1 VVALSERKG
10 EPGWVREQRLAA
22 WEVYEQLPW
31 PTGKEEEWRRTDLR
45 ALKIDAIIPF
55 ADRSTQG
62 NGTASVPYEDGE
74 AVGGTV
80 VSRNSD
86 AAWAELAAEVAEQGV
101 ILTDLDTAVRDYPG
115 LMQEHFQ
122 HLVPPETGKF
132 EALHAAFWSSGTL
145 LYVPRHRAVE
155 LPLRACYH
163 LDQPGLGVFPHTLIV
178 AEPGSEVTFV
188 DYYASDL
195 ALPSPVGHGGVGT
208 TSRPHDLTTHHSP
221 LTTHSERGEGRGGGQ
236 SLSSGVVEI
245 HVGDGAQVRYLSVQD
260 WGTDLFEFT
269 TRRAVL
275 GRDSHITWV
284 VSALGSR
291 LSKANLR
298 TTLGG
303 TGASTKMYGLYFT
316 QRGQHFDHYT
326 EQDHV
331 ADHTTSD
338 LLFKGALRGRSR
350 TVFRGL
356 IRVEPGAQQTD
367 AYQANRN
374 LLLSDKAKADSM
386 PILEIQADD
395 VRCTHGATV
404 GQLDEEQLFYLKSR
418 GLPRVAAEQI
428 IVEGFFAEVLDK
440 VPLEGLR
447 GTLQRAIAAKMGM

>member
-1 VVALSERKG
+1 M
-10 EPGWVREQRLAA
+10 
-22 WEVYEQLPW
+22 
-31 PTGKEEEWRRTDLR
+31 
-45 ALKIDAIIPF
+45 DAIIPF
-55 ADRSTQG
+55 TDRPTQVCSQAR
-62 NGTASVPYEDGE
+62 NEVECRLHPYQNSE
-74 AVGGTV
+74 AVGGIV

-86 AAWAELAAEVAEQGV
+86 AAWAELAAGVAEQGV
-101 ILTDLDTAVRDYPG
+101 ILTDLDTAVRDYSE

-122 HLVPPETGKF
+122 RLVPPETGKF

-155 LPLRACYH
+155 VPLRACYS

-188 DYYASDL
+188 DHYVSDP
-195 ALPSPVGHGGVGT
+195 LPPAPPQSPPTLGG
-208 TSRPHDLTTHHSP
+208 
-221 LTTHSERGEGRGGGQ
+221 EGQ

-284 VSALGSR
+284 VSALGSK

-440 VPLEGLR
+440 VPLESLR